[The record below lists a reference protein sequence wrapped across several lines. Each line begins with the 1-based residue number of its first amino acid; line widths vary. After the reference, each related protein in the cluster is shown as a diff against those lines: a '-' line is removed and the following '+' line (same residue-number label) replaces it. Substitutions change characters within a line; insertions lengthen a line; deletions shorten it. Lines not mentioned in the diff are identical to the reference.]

1 MAGLEGLRV
10 LDMSSGIAGPFC
22 ARLLA
27 DSGAD
32 VIRIARPA
40 PAESGLTAGARV
52 SARSQ
57 PSSIATS
64 AAWCSIPAR
73 AATASASSA
82 WSPART

>member
-32 VIRIARPA
+32 DYIAKPIVDHGQFV
-40 PAESGLTAGARV
+40 E
-52 SARSQ
+52 Q
-57 PSSIATS
+57 
-64 AAWCSIPAR
+64 AR
-73 AATASASSA
+73 ALMEEAA
-82 WSPART
+82 